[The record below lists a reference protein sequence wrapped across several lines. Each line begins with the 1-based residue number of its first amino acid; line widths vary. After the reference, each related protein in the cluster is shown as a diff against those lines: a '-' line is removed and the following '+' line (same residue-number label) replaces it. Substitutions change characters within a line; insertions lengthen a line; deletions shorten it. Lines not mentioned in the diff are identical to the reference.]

1 MSPRFS
7 VLTTVFD
14 PEPAHLKS
22 CLASIDAQTYCGPI
36 EHVVVD
42 DASTRFDIQSLLD
55 ELEPSPGRAVI
66 RRSGNGGIVAA
77 SNEAL
82 EAATGEFV

>member
-14 PEPAHLKS
+14 PEPAHLAA
-22 CLASIDAQTYCGPI
+22 CLASIDAQTYDGSF

-42 DASTRFDIQSLLD
+42 DASTRSDVRALLD
-55 ELEPSPGRAVI
+55 GATPGPVRRTVI
-66 RRSGNGGIVAA
+66 RRAENGGIVAA

-82 EAATGEFV
+82 AAAIG